1 MAEPL
6 FEYFGIELHGY
17 TVVIASEEPTEPP
30 ADEPEL
36 ELE

>member
-17 TVVIASEEPTEPP
+17 TVVIGSEEPTAPP